1 MIRDDD
7 LTIGAT
13 PTMATVAAD
22 SKRFATGSIIAGRYR
37 LVALL
42 GRGGMGEV
50 YRAEDLTLDQPVALK
65 FLPEAVAGDSAR
77 LTQFHNELRT
87 ARQVSHKNVVRL
99 YDVGEANG
107 RPFLT
112 MEYVDGEDL
121 ASLLRRIGRFPAD
134 KAVDVARQLC
144 AGVAAAHERGVIHR
158 DLKPA
163 NVMLDGDGNVRI
175 TDFGIATATHDVGAD
190 IAGTPQYMAP
200 ELLRGAPASAK
211 SDIYALGL
219 ILFEIFTGR
228 RAYDAKSIGELKQ
241 LHDTNTVITPSAI
254 VRDVDPAVER
264 AILRAID
271 RDPAKRPASALALA
285 AALPGANP
293 LAEALAA
300 GETPS
305 PDMLVAAGETDA
317 MPIRPALAMALAFAV
332 VLLASAAIAPR
343 ASLVGLVPLDKPPDV
358 LADRAEQMIASFGYD
373 DVPMDRARGFMVA
386 ADSVRWAQGEGTR
399 DWWPTLRSGTPPTV
413 VFWYRTSPRDLV
425 PDIPAGAVTA
435 SDPPLLATGQ
445 RLLLLDT
452 RGRLQ
457 EFHDVPPQLESDMS
471 HHGDPNW
478 RALFDAAGLDM
489 PRFAPT
495 PSQWTPPHYADT
507 RAAWSGPSPDR
518 PDITLRVEAAAYRGR
533 PTSFY
538 VIGPWSRPTR
548 MVPPPRTTTQ
558 MLVSAMNVALSLLVL
573 VFGAVL
579 ARRNLRQNRADRSG
593 AGRLGLW
600 LIALQLTGWLLGAH
614 FVSTPDAQLREL
626 LFAISFICFFGAF
639 VWALYLAIEPYARRQ
654 WPDALIGWT
663 RFLSG
668 HVRDPRVGRD
678 ILIGLALAAVTITIE
693 VAQALAPVYLGYV
706 APRPPFGGNA
716 TVLASTA
723 LVVTR
728 WIAML
733 QNSMQSAL
741 VFTSILIVSRL
752 VFRRGW
758 AAAIVGVVALTVLTD
773 GGAAITGTWVD
784 FAGYLLVVAAATF
797 VLVRF
802 GLLALVVGSFADN
815 MATNMPMTLHLSA
828 WWATPAGL
836 ALALLVGLAAFGFYA
851 ARGGQPIVAAA
862 PSTV

>member
-13 PTMATVAAD
+13 TPSVATGD
-22 SKRFATGSIIAGRYR
+22 TKRLATGSIIAGRYR

-65 FLPEAVAGDSAR
+65 FLPEAVVGDPAR
-77 LTQFHNELRT
+77 LTQFHHELRI

-99 YDVGEANG
+99 YDLGEVDG

-112 MEYVDGEDL
+112 MEYVDGEDM
-121 ASLLRRIGRFPAD
+121 ASLLRRIGRFPHD
-134 KAVDVARQLC
+134 KAIDIARQVC

-175 TDFGIATATHDVGAD
+175 TDFGIARAAHDVGAD
-190 IAGTPQYMAP
+190 VAGTPQYMAP
-200 ELLRGAPASAK
+200 ELLAGGVASAK

-219 ILFEIFTGR
+219 VLFEIFTGK
-228 RAYDAKSIGELKQ
+228 RAFDAKTLTQLKE
-241 LHDTNTVITPSAI
+241 LHDTNAVLTPSSI
-254 VRDVDPAVER
+254 VRDIDPAVER
-264 AILRAID
+264 AIMRAID
-271 RDPAKRPASALALA
+271 RDPARRPSSALAIA
-285 AALPGANP
+285 AALPGGDP

-305 PDMLVAAGETDA
+305 PDMLVAAGETEA
-317 MPIRPALAMALAFAV
+317 MPLRPALTMALAFLV

-343 ASLVGLVPLDKPPDV
+343 ISLTGLVPLDKPTDV
-358 LADRAEQMIASFGYD
+358 LADRAEQMIAAFGYD
-373 DVPMDRARGFMVA
+373 DVPLDRARGFMIPG
-386 ADSVRWAQGEGTR
+386 DPLRWAQTQGPR
-399 DWWPTLRSGTPPTV
+399 DWWPTLRSGTPPALI
-413 VFWYRTSPRDLV
+413 FWYRTSPRDLI
-425 PDIPAGAVTA
+425 PDVPAGTVTA

-457 EFHDVPPQLESDMS
+457 EFHEVPPQLESDMS
-471 HHGDPNW
+471 PHGDPNW
-478 RALFDAAGLDM
+478 RALFDAAGLEMD
-489 PRFAPT
+489 RFTPT

-518 PDITLRVEAAAYRGR
+518 PDIALRIEAAAYRGR

-548 MVPPPRTTTQ
+548 MIPPPRTTTQ
-558 MLVSAMNVALSLLVL
+558 ALVSAANVAVTLAVL
-573 VFGAVL
+573 VVGAVL
-579 ARRNLRQNRADRSG
+579 ARRNIRQNRADRAG
-593 AGRLGLW
+593 AGRLAIW
-600 LIALQLTGWLLGAH
+600 LIGLLLTGWLLGAH
-614 FVSTPDAQLREL
+614 FVSSPDGQLREL

-693 VAQALAPVYLGYV
+693 MAQAILPVRLGYA

-716 TVLASTA
+716 TVLASTT

-728 WIAML
+728 WISML

-741 VFTSILIVSRL
+741 VFMSILIVCRIAFKRNWL
-752 VFRRGW
+752 
-758 AAAIVGVVALTVLTD
+758 AAIVGVAALTILVD
-773 GGAAITGTWVD
+773 GGAAITGTPVD
-784 FAGYLLVVAAATF
+784 FVAYLLVVTAAT
-797 VLVRF
+797 VGLLRF
-802 GLLALVVGSFADN
+802 GLLAVVVGSFADN
-815 MATNMPMTLHLSA
+815 VATNMPMTLRLSA
-828 WWATPAGL
+828 WWATPAAL
-836 ALALLVGLAAFGFYA
+836 SLALLIGLAVFGFYA
-851 ARGGQPIVAAA
+851 TADWKGAD
-862 PSTV
+862 TV